1 MNHWLRIIGLLMSFA
16 LAAEATHQFTEHQ
29 YQDGELLI
37 NPQFE
42 LVISDKVREAI
53 NNGIVITFVMQAKIF
68 KQVNW
73 WFDPEISSKT
83 HTYQLRYFSLS
94 RQYQLIHRG
103 SDDKQSFVTLEQ
115 LLDHISTR
123 SQFRFS
129 QFADAT
135 YSETRLFLDKQALPS
150 TMQLPTVF
158 DQDWNINSGW
168 QQVSLQ
174 PQSTEQA
181 P

>member
-1 MNHWLRIIGLLMSFA
+1 MRPMFQIIGLLISFG
-16 LAAEATHQFTEHQ
+16 LAADATHQSTGHE
-29 YQDGELLI
+29 YRDNELLI
-37 NPQFE
+37 NPQFD

-53 NNGIVITFVMQAKIF
+53 NNGIVITFVMQAKLF

-73 WFDPEISSKT
+73 WFDSEISSKT

-123 SQFRFS
+123 SQFRFN
-129 QFADAT
+129 QFTDAT

-168 QQVSLQ
+168 QRVALE
-174 PQSTEQA
+174 PQTSEQS

>member
-1 MNHWLRIIGLLMSFA
+1 MTHMLRIIGLLVAFG
-16 LAAEATHQFTEHQ
+16 LAAEATHQSTGHE
-29 YQDGELLI
+29 YRDGELLI

-42 LVISDKVREAI
+42 LVISDKVKEAI
-53 NNGIVITFVMQAKIF
+53 NNGIVITFVIQTRLF
-68 KQVNW
+68 KQVDW
-73 WFDPEISSKT
+73 WFDSEISSKT
-83 HTYQLRYFSLS
+83 NTYQLRYFSLS

-115 LLDHISTR
+115 LLDHISSR
-123 SQFRFS
+123 SQFRFN

-135 YSETRLFLDKQALPS
+135 HSETRLFLDKQALPS

-168 QQVSLQ
+168 QRVPLETQ
-174 PQSTEQA
+174 PTDST